1 MIVIS
6 ALRREESRGA
16 HFRRDFP
23 HTGCDARH
31 SRIKLSEALA
41 AAPSLARIAIPHRK
55 SA

>member
-1 MIVIS
+1 MIAVS

-23 HTGCDARH
+23 HTSGEAQH
-31 SRIKLSEALA
+31 SPIKLSEAFA
-41 AAPSLARIAIPHRK
+41 AARSLGGIAAPHRK

>member
-1 MIVIS
+1 MISMS

-23 HTGCDARH
+23 HTSGEARH
-31 SRIKLSEALA
+31 SRITLSEALA
-41 AAPSLARIAIPHRK
+41 AASSLDGIALPHRK